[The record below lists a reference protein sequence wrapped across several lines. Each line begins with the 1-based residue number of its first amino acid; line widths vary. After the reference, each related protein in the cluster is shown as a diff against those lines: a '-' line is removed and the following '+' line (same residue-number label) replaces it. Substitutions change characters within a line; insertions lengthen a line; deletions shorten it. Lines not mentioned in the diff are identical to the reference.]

1 MPKSLLKILFKYFVA
16 ITFFSPPVLKSEK
29 FHAPGEKPT
38 STNFHAFV
46 GGDIQVDPQT
56 RLKKSTMLIR
66 NGVIEKI
73 GTNIPVPSFYREW
86 NCSGKTIYPGLI
98 DPYNLPGKKD
108 GLLSLG
114 HQKTMDAQSN
124 LSFFGLP
131 ENSSDKQISTFGI
144 PGVHPEKRLIESY
157 KPQPDQ
163 WIDTRK
169 LGYTAVHQVPPE
181 GIFRGMGICMLIS
194 SKSENNRILKEQT
207 PQILAFDPVG
217 RKSSPS
223 VYPNSLMGVISVI
236 RQTFLKTD
244 YARRMLDFEKSNPS
258 AGQPFVAHQGIRSLL
273 SVMHP
278 ANKVQMWFEP
288 GSTLMI
294 PKAIEIAKEFN
305 LKDSVFVLTG
315 DEWRRPDLAVSAKY
329 DYILP
334 LHFPAI
340 PKLSDEEDWEQISLE
355 QLRSWNHAPGMA
367 KLVARK
373 SKSLSF
379 TTSGCSSDEF
389 HKNLLKSISRGLTEQ
404 EALAALTINP
414 AKICGIS
421 AFTGTLDAGKMANF
435 FIINGESYFTE
446 KPQLHSTWIAGKA
459 ELYDLQPKEEDA
471 NKTSTISNKD
481 KLLASYPS
489 AKRGP
494 IDQPDLVLF
503 ENFTLWT
510 CEKTGVLKDH
520 DILVKNGKIQE
531 IGKNLTIQPSA
542 NARIIK
548 GKGKH
553 LTPGIIDCHSHAM
566 ILGGV
571 NESTLPSTAMV
582 RVEDVV
588 NSESINIERQ
598 LAGGVTACNLLHGSA
613 NPIGG
618 QNAVIKLRLGASPQK
633 LLFHEAPSGI
643 KFALG
648 ENVKQSNWGDKY
660 KTRFPQSRMGVK
672 TFFENRF
679 HAALAYEEK
688 KNIAAKEEKPHLQD
702 LEMEAI
708 LEIIHG
714 KRLIHCHSYR
724 QDEILVFLRTMES
737 FGVRVASLQH
747 VLEGYKV
754 ADEIARHGAGAS
766 TFSDWWAYKFEVY
779 DAIPYAGAMMHQR
792 GCIVSF
798 NSDSPDHA
806 RRLNLEAAKAVKYG
820 NLTEQEALKFVTL
833 NPAIQLG
840 IDSKV
845 GSLKPGKDA
854 DFAIWTTHPLDYR
867 AVCDQTWIDGKLYH
881 DLQHTR
887 KRDKERQKERNE
899 LLSLA
904 REEVDNPDKEKPTKS
919 AIRKFF
925 QSSLEV
931 TCDLSTHSCRSHDC
945 LKKGGN

>member
-1 MPKSLLKILFKYFVA
+1 
-16 ITFFSPPVLKSEK
+16 
-29 FHAPGEKPT
+29 
-38 STNFHAFV
+38 
-46 GGDIQVDPQT
+46 
-56 RLKKSTMLIR
+56 
-66 NGVIEKI
+66 
-73 GTNIPVPSFYREW
+73 
-86 NCSGKTIYPGLI
+86 
-98 DPYNLPGKKD
+98 
-108 GLLSLG
+108 
-114 HQKTMDAQSN
+114 
-124 LSFFGLP
+124 
-131 ENSSDKQISTFGI
+131 
-144 PGVHPEKRLIESY
+144 
-157 KPQPDQ
+157 
-163 WIDTRK
+163 
-169 LGYTAVHQVPPE
+169 
-181 GIFRGMGICMLIS
+181 
-194 SKSENNRILKEQT
+194 
-207 PQILAFDPVG
+207 
-217 RKSSPS
+217 
-223 VYPNSLMGVISVI
+223 MGVISVI
-236 RQTFLKTD
+236 RQTFLKTV

-258 AGQPFVAHQGIRSLL
+258 AGQPFVVHQGIRSLL

-278 ANKVQMWFEP
+278 VNKVQMWFEP
-288 GSTLMI
+288 GSTLMV

-305 LKDSVFVLTG
+305 LKDSVLVLTA
-315 DEWRRPDLAVSAKY
+315 DEWRRPDLALSPKY

-334 LHFPAI
+334 MHFPAI

-355 QLRSWNHAPGMA
+355 QLRSWNHAPEMA

-459 ELYDLQPKEEDA
+459 ELYDMQHKEKDA

-489 AKRGP
+489 AKRRP

-510 CEKTGVLKDH
+510 CEKTGVLKEH

-633 LLFHEAPSGI
+633 LLFHDAPSGI

-648 ENVKQSNWGDKY
+648 ENVKQSTWGDKY
-660 KTRFPQSRMGVK
+660 TTRFPQSRMGVK

-688 KNIAAKEEKPHLQD
+688 MNQTAREKKPHLQD

-737 FGVRVASLQH
+737 FGVRVATLQH

-820 NLTEQEALKFVTL
+820 SLSEQEALKFITL

-867 AVCDQTWIDGKLYH
+867 AVCDQTWIEGKLYH
-881 DLQHTR
+881 DLKQTR

-904 REEVDNPDKEKPTKS
+904 REQVDNPDKEKPTKS

-931 TCDLSTHSCRSHDC
+931 TCDLKTHSCRSHDC